1 MKIYGLLNGLFYIV
15 YGLYGAFF
23 PKHLAAGLM
32 GWTPDVLG
40 LHQIRAIWMLSVG
53 CGIVCLYTALKGNLT
68 SLTKALAF
76 VTLCLAAGRVLG
88 LALDGT
94 GPAQTYF
101 EIGFEVSWSAIGIF
115 LLSRAKQADRNLISE

>member
-23 PKHLAAGLM
+23 PKHLAAELM

-53 CGIVCLYTALKGNLT
+53 CGIVCLYTVFKGNNLA
-68 SLTKALAF
+68 SLTKALVL
-76 VTLCLAAGRVLG
+76 VTLCLALGRVLG
-88 LALDGT
+88 LALDGI
-94 GPAQTYF
+94 GPSQTYL
-101 EIGFEVSWSAIGIF
+101 EIGFEVTWSAVGLF
-115 LLSRAKQADRNLISE
+115 LLSRAGKANLTT